1 MLYKITKRYF
11 VSRAAISS
19 KSIYSIEKKTLEPI
33 SLTVVLCPGM
43 GFDGGFRACVFKAC
57 GGEGDCFVP
66 WPSMFNYIVCISL
79 LKSKT
84 WTNTVNL
91 YFFLMSGL

>member
-1 MLYKITKRYF
+1 
-11 VSRAAISS
+11 
-19 KSIYSIEKKTLEPI
+19 
-33 SLTVVLCPGM
+33 M
-43 GFDGGFRACVFKAC
+43 GFDGGFRGCVFKAC